1 MLSNKYLI
9 KQPGGKLT
17 NETRQMIMKMGKV
30 EINNDILSTRD
41 NLDCIYHYQ
50 PQNPLVINEF
60 NFHDIRVRSYIQ
72 EKISNDST
80 PALIYLHGGGFVGG
94 TLNSLDA
101 ACRILADQS
110 LMKIYSLDYHLAPEN
125 PFPAALIDSYSFL
138 MNLHK
143 HADVFC
149 IDRNQIFM
157 AGDSAGGNLTLVT
170 ALLDSNAYLGTNFL
184 KKIVA
189 FYPPV
194 SCATEGKE
202 QFWDPT
208 LFQTNDDATKELVI
222 KYIHGFLRHSANYD
236 KWYAENNAHN
246 PLVSPFF
253 TTDEQLKALPAAKII
268 IGEFDGLRVLTQPFA
283 ERLMQVNPKVE
294 FSVYNGLVHAFLVK
308 PQIFPEARQAI
319 NDALQFLGVESCS

>member
-17 NETRQMIMKMGKV
+17 PETQQMIMKMGKV
-30 EINNDILSTRD
+30 KVNNDILSTRD

-50 PQNPLVINEF
+50 PQNPLVVKEF
-60 NFHDIRVRSYIQ
+60 NFNSIRIRSYMQ
-72 EKISNDST
+72 EKISNDSA
-80 PALIYLHGGGFVGG
+80 PALIYIHGGGFVGG

-101 ACRILADQS
+101 TCRIFADQS

-125 PFPAALIDSYSFL
+125 PFPAALLDSYSFL

-143 HADVFC
+143 HADVFH
-149 IDRNQIFM
+149 IDNSQLFM

-184 KKIVA
+184 KKVVA

-202 QFWDPT
+202 RFWNPK
-208 LFQTNDDATKELVI
+208 LFQTNDDATKELVTN
-222 KYIHGFLRHSANYD
+222 YIHGFLRHSANYD
-236 KWYAENNAHN
+236 KWYAGNNAEN

-253 TTDEQLKALPAAKII
+253 TANEQLKAMPAAKII

-283 ERLMQVNPKVE
+283 ERLMQVNSKAE

-319 NDALQFLGVESCS
+319 NDAIQFLGVESCS